1 MDYTPAREVLGS
13 DVIVGCPMQS
23 KGLMARNAGAAA
35 VGGMAGVLVAKMLQK
50 DKTEVTSP
58 GGHIGQVYVCL
69 GDTRVAFF
77 EQKNGMTGSSLG
89 KLLAVGDI
97 TDVTTLDWRPSRF
110 GLSHLIVAA
119 NNNDPYELEVALIHK
134 AKAAKIVEA
143 VQAQLSKAA

>member
-1 MDYTPAREVLGS
+1 MDYAPAREILGS

-23 KGLMARNAGAAA
+23 KGLMARNTGAAA
-35 VGGMAGVLVAKMLQK
+35 VGCMAGVLVAKMLQK

-77 EQKNGMTGSSLG
+77 EQRNGMTGSSLG

-97 TDVTTLDWRPSRF
+97 TIVTTLDWRPSRF

-119 NNNDPYELEVALIHK
+119 NGNDPYELEVALIHK
-134 AKAAKIVEA
+134 GKAAKLVEA